1 MKKVIIMILGI
12 GFLTSCSPKYV
23 NFTAQSPEEI
33 STNQLKSFLHENKT
47 PKLVLRAP
55 NINKD
60 KTSMSSSQNEG
71 FYSTIEKEF

>member
-33 STNQLKSFLHENKT
+33 SFKS
-47 PKLVLRAP
+47 
-55 NINKD
+55 
-60 KTSMSSSQNEG
+60 S
-71 FYSTIEKEF
+71 